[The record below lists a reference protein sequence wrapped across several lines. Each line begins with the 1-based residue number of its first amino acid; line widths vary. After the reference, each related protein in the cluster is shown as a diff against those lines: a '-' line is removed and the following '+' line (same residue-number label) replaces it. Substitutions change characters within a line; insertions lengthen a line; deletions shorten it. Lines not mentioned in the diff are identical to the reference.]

1 MKTNTHSF
9 LSTLELNKLGFSDVG
24 DKNVFVSRHAKI
36 YGAEYLSLA
45 NNIRIDDFC
54 VISVGQPST
63 IGNWVHI
70 GTSASIHCPIGID
83 IEDFAGIS
91 PGSRVFGISNNFSD
105 EFPMHPYLNP
115 DLLSTTKKKITLG
128 RFSQV
133 GANSVVLPNSLLAEG
148 AVLGANSMLNAKTE
162 LWAIY
167 AGNPAIKIGE
177 RKPIQNLPEITD

>member
-9 LSTLELNKLGFSDVG
+9 LTTLELNQLGFPDVG
-24 DKNVFVSRHAKI
+24 DKNVFVSRYAKF

-70 GTSASIHCPIGID
+70 GTSTSIHCPIGID

-91 PGSRVFGISNNFSD
+91 PGSRIFGISNNFSD
-105 EFPMHPYLNP
+105 EFPMHPYLNS
-115 DLLSTTKKKITLG
+115 DLLSASKSKISLG
-128 RFSQV
+128 KFSQV

-148 AVLGANSMLNAKTE
+148 AVLGSNSMLKTTTDP
-162 LWAIY
+162 WTIY
-167 AGNPAIKIGE
+167 AGVPAKKISE
-177 RKPIQNLPEITD
+177 RKHISNLPDIID